1 MIFKF
6 NGNYCLCPDDKC
18 HDKKSFRFQAFLP
31 AGRLGFFLFLLE
43 KKTRLVR
50 HNSTILNNYS
60 YISDMKGI
68 ADLLGRIFIGII
80 FFYEVLDTLFFY
92 ETTKDT
98 MTSYGLTWGQDTFLI
113 AALILMS
120 IGALLVFIGYFAR
133 VGAVFL
139 LLYWIPYT
147 FIVFSF
153 WNDPPDLQRMNALH
167 FMRNLA
173 VAGGL
178 LLLLANGSG
187 KYSVRRLIHV
197 MRLPQ

>member
-1 MIFKF
+1 
-6 NGNYCLCPDDKC
+6 
-18 HDKKSFRFQAFLP
+18 
-31 AGRLGFFLFLLE
+31 
-43 KKTRLVR
+43 
-50 HNSTILNNYS
+50 
-60 YISDMKGI
+60 MKGI

-80 FFYEVLDTLFFY
+80 FFYEVLDTMFFY
-92 ETTKDT
+92 ESTKET
-98 MTSYGLTWGQDTFLI
+98 MASYGITWAQDTLLI
-113 AALILMS
+113 SALVLMGL
-120 IGALLVFIGYFAR
+120 GALLIFIGYFAR

-147 FIVFSF
+147 LIVFSF
-153 WNDPPDLQRMNALH
+153 WNDPPDMQRINALQ
-167 FMRNLA
+167 FMRNMA

>member
-1 MIFKF
+1 
-6 NGNYCLCPDDKC
+6 
-18 HDKKSFRFQAFLP
+18 
-31 AGRLGFFLFLLE
+31 
-43 KKTRLVR
+43 
-50 HNSTILNNYS
+50 
-60 YISDMKGI
+60 MKGI

-80 FFYEVLDTLFFY
+80 FFYEVMDTMFFY
-92 ETTKDT
+92 ESSKET
-98 MTSYGLTWGQDTFLI
+98 MSSYGITWAQDTFLI
-113 AALILMS
+113 AALILMGL
-120 IGALLVFIGYFAR
+120 GALLVFIGYFAR

-147 FIVFSF
+147 FIVYSF
-153 WNDPPDLQRMNALH
+153 WNDPLELQRVNAFQ

>member
-1 MIFKF
+1 
-6 NGNYCLCPDDKC
+6 
-18 HDKKSFRFQAFLP
+18 
-31 AGRLGFFLFLLE
+31 
-43 KKTRLVR
+43 
-50 HNSTILNNYS
+50 
-60 YISDMKGI
+60 MKGI

-80 FFYEVLDTLFFY
+80 FFYEVLDTMFFY
-92 ETTKDT
+92 ESAKDT
-98 MTSYGLTWGQDTFLI
+98 MSGYGITWAQDTFLI
-113 AALILMS
+113 AALILLG
-120 IGALLVFIGYFAR
+120 IGALLVVIGYFAR

-153 WNDPPDLQRMNALH
+153 WNDAPDLQRTNALH
-167 FMRNLA
+167 FMSNLA

>member
-1 MIFKF
+1 
-6 NGNYCLCPDDKC
+6 
-18 HDKKSFRFQAFLP
+18 
-31 AGRLGFFLFLLE
+31 
-43 KKTRLVR
+43 
-50 HNSTILNNYS
+50 
-60 YISDMKGI
+60 MKGI
-68 ADLLGRIFIGII
+68 ADLLGRIFLGII
-80 FFYEVLDTLFFY
+80 FFYELIDTMFFY

-98 MTSYGLTWGQDTFLI
+98 MTAYGITWAQDFFLVT
-113 AALILMS
+113 ALIL
-120 IGALLVFIGYFAR
+120 IGLGALLVVIGYFAR

-153 WNDPPDLQRMNALH
+153 WNDAPDLQRIHALQ
-167 FMRNLA
+167 FMRNMA